1 LRSVSD
7 AALTV
12 GQTVARDRAAAGM
25 TVAQVAASTRIR
37 ATVVSAIED
46 DDFRLCGGDVYAR
59 GHLKSIA
66 AAVGSDPAA
75 LVAHFDE
82 QHAATA
88 RVPSGEV
95 EPIVQP
101 TRVMEA
107 GAPGAGL
114 AALAGTLGASLSG
127 GRRGPNW
134 SAVMGLAIA
143 VIVAVSAFS
152 LLTNHATSSTLAGS
166 PTSTPSGAAPSS
178 ARPTPSTPST
188 TTTPSTSPTDVVAQ
202 ADGVNVRLTV
212 TGRASWVRAT
222 AAGRTLFEGT
232 LTTGQTKTFKDTKKV
247 KLIIG
252 NAGAVA
258 LKVNGRDLGA
268 PGSVGQVV
276 NVSFV
281 PGDPTTQAG

>member
-1 LRSVSD
+1 
-7 AALTV
+7 
-12 GQTVARDRAAAGM
+12 
-25 TVAQVAASTRIR
+25 
-37 ATVVSAIED
+37 
-46 DDFRLCGGDVYAR
+46 
-59 GHLKSIA
+59 
-66 AAVGSDPAA
+66 
-75 LVAHFDE
+75 
-82 QHAATA
+82 
-88 RVPSGEV
+88 
-95 EPIVQP
+95 
-101 TRVMEA
+101 
-107 GAPGAGL
+107 
-114 AALAGTLGASLSG
+114 
-127 GRRGPNW
+127 
-134 SAVMGLAIA
+134 
-143 VIVAVSAFS
+143 
-152 LLTNHATSSTLAGS
+152 
-166 PTSTPSGAAPSS
+166 
-178 ARPTPSTPST
+178 
-188 TTTPSTSPTDVVAQ
+188 VAQ